1 MDETE
6 VQPDPPTVSDAAQT
20 PPDQSETADQASPAE
35 ASQPSSAEAPQP
47 SSEETSQP
55 SSEEADQPG
64 PTIPQQLAAPV
75 MVPRWVQMVL
85 LPLALLGLWELGHAI
100 GTLLV
105 VVVAAGVIALIL
117 NPLAKHFQRVVP
129 RVLAIVLSYLTVLLI
144 FAAIGALFSAP
155 VSTQLSHFSDHFPTF
170 VKHANRDL
178 VNIQNFL
185 NKHGIK
191 VHIAQQGH
199 SALQTLQKQ
208 VLKSSGSI
216 LSVSRDVLGQLVT
229 ISVDLILTFVLSV
242 YMLVYARDI
251 GNLVRR
257 WMPAGD
263 GTPGDDYP
271 LLIQH
276 AVSGYVRGQLLFS
289 LIMGGSAGVVLE
301 LLGLVGVFHD
311 GAHYAVFFGLFYGL
325 MELIPYIGPII
336 GPIPPIVVAL
346 ATQPIAA
353 LWLLIAFV
361 LLQQLEGHIVAP
373 QVFRISLRINP
384 ILVILALLIG
394 YQIYSI
400 PGALLALPVATMI
413 RATALYLR
421 KHLVLEPWT
430 TGQPGL

>member
-6 VQPDPPTVSDAAQT
+6 VQPDPPTAAEDQT
-20 PPDQSETADQASPAE
+20 AVPDEPQTAGRPAPGGPETEEDPSPFQARLT
-35 ASQPSSAEAPQP
+35 QPV
-47 SSEETSQP
+47 
-55 SSEEADQPG
+55 
-64 PTIPQQLAAPV
+64 L
-75 MVPRWVQMVL
+75 VPRWVQMVL
-85 LPLALLGLWELGHAI
+85 LPLALLGLWELGHAM

-105 VVVAAGVIALIL
+105 VVSGAGVIAVIL
-117 NPLAKHFQRVVP
+117 NPLAKQLQRAVP
-129 RVLAIVLSYLTVLLI
+129 RGLAIVLSYLTVLLI
-144 FAAIGALFSAP
+144 FAGIGALLSAP
-155 VSTQLSHFSDHFPTF
+155 VSDQVSHFSQHFPAF
-170 VKHANRDL
+170 VKRVNRDL
-178 VNIQNFL
+178 VDIQNFF
-185 NKHGIK
+185 NSHGIK
-191 VHIAQQGH
+191 LHLAKQGH
-199 SALQTLQKQ
+199 SALQTLQNA
-208 VLKSSGSI
+208 VTKSSGSI

-251 GNLVRR
+251 GGLVRR

-289 LIMGGSAGVVLE
+289 LIMGGSAGLLME
-301 LLGLVGVFHD
+301 LLGLLGIFRD
-311 GAHYAVFFGLFYGL
+311 GSHYAVFFGLFYGL

-361 LLQQLEGHIVAP
+361 LLQQIEGHIVAP

-394 YQIYSI
+394 YQIYGI

-421 KHLVLEPWT
+421 KHLVLEPWA
-430 TGQPGL
+430 TGQPPQL

>member
-6 VQPDPPTVSDAAQT
+6 VQPDPLTAGADSEAA
-20 PPDQSETADQASPAE
+20 
-35 ASQPSSAEAPQP
+35 
-47 SSEETSQP
+47 
-55 SSEEADQPG
+55 ADQPEPADQPSPEEPETTVPEQPGAPG
-64 PTIPQQLAAPV
+64 PVLGAQLAEPV
-75 MVPRWVQMVL
+75 MVPRWVQLVL
-85 LPLALLGLWELGHAI
+85 LPLALLGLWELGHAM

-105 VVVAAGVIALIL
+105 VVVGAGVIAVIL
-117 NPLAKHFQRVVP
+117 NPLAKQLQRVVP
-129 RVLAIVLSYLTVLLI
+129 RGLAIVFSYLTILLI
-144 FAAIGALFSAP
+144 FAGIGALLSAP
-155 VSTQLSHFSDHFPTF
+155 VSDQLTHFSNNFPAF
-170 VKHANRDL
+170 VRRVNRDL
-178 VNIQNFL
+178 ISIQTFL
-185 NKHGIK
+185 DSHGLK

-199 SALQTLQKQ
+199 TALQTLQKQ

-216 LSVSRDVLGQLVT
+216 LSFSRDVLGQLVT

-257 WMPAGD
+257 WMPRGD

-289 LIMGGSAGVVLE
+289 LIMGGSAGVMLE
-301 LLGLVGVFHD
+301 LLGLVGVFND

-353 LWLLIAFV
+353 LWLLILFI
-361 LLQQLEGHIVAP
+361 LMQQLEGHIVAP

-421 KHLVLEPWT
+421 KHLVLEPWR
-430 TGQPGL
+430 TGEPRI

>member
-1 MDETE
+1 MDETQG
-6 VQPDPPTVSDAAQT
+6 QPGATMAA
-20 PPDQSETADQASPAE
+20 DDLETASE
-35 ASQPSSAEAPQP
+35 QPEM
-47 SSEETSQP
+47 
-55 SSEEADQPG
+55 ADEQRARTLPE
-64 PTIPQQLAAPV
+64 QLVAPV
-75 MVPRWVQMVL
+75 MVPRWLQMVL

-100 GTLLV
+100 GTVMVVLV
-105 VVVAAGVIALIL
+105 GAAVVALIL
-117 NPLAKHFQRVVP
+117 NPLAKQLQRLVP
-129 RVLAIVLSYLTVLLI
+129 RGMAIVLSYLTILLI
-144 FAAIGALFSAP
+144 FAAIGALLSTP
-155 VSTQLSHFSDHFPTF
+155 VSDQLTHFSNNFPAF
-170 VKHANRDL
+170 VKRVNHDL
-178 VNIQNFL
+178 L
-185 NKHGIK
+185 NVQHFFDNHGIK

-199 SALQTLQKQ
+199 SALQTLQKE

-216 LSVSRDVLGQLVT
+216 LSFSRDVLGQLVT

-251 GNLVRR
+251 GDLVRR
-257 WMPAGD
+257 WMPPGD
-263 GTPGDDYP
+263 GSPGDDYP

-289 LIMGGSAGVVLE
+289 LIMGGSAGVLLE
-301 LLGLVGVFHD
+301 LLGLIGIFHD

-325 MELIPYIGPII
+325 MELIPYVGPIL
-336 GPIPPIVVAL
+336 GAIPPMVVAL

-353 LWLLIAFV
+353 LWLLITFV
-361 LLQQLEGHIVAP
+361 LLQQLEGHVVAP

-421 KHLVLEPWT
+421 RHLVLEPWSP
-430 TGQPGL
+430 GQPRL

>member
-6 VQPDPPTVSDAAQT
+6 VPRDQPTPADASEAALDRPESAAPTA
-20 PPDQSETADQASPAE
+20 TADAPAASP
-35 ASQPSSAEAPQP
+35 SAEEPPALTLP
-47 SSEETSQP
+47 
-55 SSEEADQPG
+55 A
-64 PTIPQQLAAPV
+64 QLAAPV
-75 MVPRWVQMVL
+75 VVPRWVQLVL
-85 LPLALLGLWELGHAI
+85 LPLALLGLWELGHAM

-105 VVVAAGVIALIL
+105 VVTAAGVIALIL
-117 NPLAKHFQRVVP
+117 NPLAKQLQRVVP
-129 RVLAIVLSYLTVLLI
+129 RAIAIMLSYLTILLI
-144 FAAIGALFSAP
+144 FAGIGALLSAP
-155 VSTQLSHFSDHFPTF
+155 VSDQLTHFVNNFPAF
-170 VKHANRDL
+170 VKRVNRDL
-178 VNIQNFL
+178 MSIQHFFNS
-185 NKHGIK
+185 HGIK
-191 VHIAQQGH
+191 IHIAQQGH

-216 LSVSRDVLGQLVT
+216 LSFSKDVLGQLVT

-251 GNLVRR
+251 GDLVRR

-263 GTPGDDYP
+263 GTRTDDYP

-289 LIMGGSAGVVLE
+289 LIMGGSAGIVLE

-336 GPIPPIVVAL
+336 GPIPPILVAL

-353 LWLLIAFV
+353 VWLLIAFV
-361 LLQQLEGHIVAP
+361 LLQQLEGHVVAP

-394 YQIYSI
+394 YQIYGI
-400 PGALLALPVATMI
+400 PGALLALPVATML

-421 KHLVLEPWT
+421 RHLVLEPWS
-430 TGQPGL
+430 TGQPRL

>member
-6 VQPDPPTVSDAAQT
+6 VQPDPPTAEDGAQT
-20 PPDQSETADQASPAE
+20 PLEQPETAERTPA
-35 ASQPSSAEAPQP
+35 
-47 SSEETSQP
+47 
-55 SSEEADQPG
+55 ADADPTPAADVEQPG
-64 PTIPQQLAAPV
+64 LTFPAQLAAPM

-105 VVVAAGVIALIL
+105 VVVAAGVIAVIL
-117 NPLAKHFQRVVP
+117 NPLAKHFQTVVP
-129 RVLAIVLSYLTVLLI
+129 RALAIVLSYLTVLLI

-155 VSTQLSHFSDHFPTF
+155 LSTQLGHFSDHFPKF
-170 VKHANRDL
+170 VTHVNRDL
-178 VNIQNFL
+178 VSIQNFL
-185 NKHGIK
+185 NSHGIK

-216 LSVSRDVLGQLVT
+216 LSFSRDVLGQLVT

-251 GNLVRR
+251 GTLVRG
-257 WMPAGD
+257 WMPTGD
-263 GTPGDDYP
+263 GSEGDDYP
-271 LLIQH
+271 LLIQR

-289 LIMGGSAGVVLE
+289 LIMGGSAGIVLE

-353 LWLLIAFV
+353 LWLLIVFV
-361 LLQQLEGHIVAP
+361 ALQQLEGHIVAP

-421 KHLVLEPWT
+421 RHLVLEPWS
-430 TGQPGL
+430 TGQPRL

>member
-6 VQPDPPTVSDAAQT
+6 VQPDPVTAAE
-20 PPDQSETADQASPAE
+20 PEAE
-35 ASQPSSAEAPQP
+35 AEEESGSEPQ
-47 SSEETSQP
+47 TL
-55 SSEEADQPG
+55 
-64 PTIPQQLAAPV
+64 PQQLVQPV

-85 LPLALLGLWELGHAI
+85 LPLALLGLWELGHAM
-100 GTLLV
+100 GTVLV
-105 VVVAAGVIALIL
+105 VVVAAVVIAVIL
-117 NPLAKHFQRVVP
+117 NPLAKQFQRVVP
-129 RVLAIVLSYLTVLLI
+129 RGLAIALSYLVILLI
-144 FAAIGALFSAP
+144 FAGIGALLSAP
-155 VSTQLSHFSDHFPTF
+155 VSDQLTHFANNFPAF
-170 VKHANRDL
+170 VKRVNHDL
-178 VNIQNFL
+178 LNIQHFFDT
-185 NKHGIK
+185 HGIK

-199 SALQTLQKQ
+199 TALQTLQKQ

-216 LSVSRDVLGQLVT
+216 LSFSRNVLGQLVT
-229 ISVDLILTFVLSV
+229 ISVDLILAFVLSV

-251 GNLVRR
+251 GELARR
-257 WMPAGD
+257 WMPSGD

-289 LIMGGSAGVVLE
+289 LIMGGSAGILLE
-301 LLGLVGVFHD
+301 LLGLVGVFRD

-325 MELIPYIGPII
+325 MELIPYVGPII
-336 GPIPPIVVAL
+336 GPIPPIAVAL

-361 LLQQLEGHIVAP
+361 ALQQLEGHVVAP

-394 YQIYSI
+394 YQIYGI
-400 PGALLALPVATMI
+400 PGALVALPVATML

-421 KHLVLEPWT
+421 KHLVLEPWS
-430 TGQPGL
+430 TGHPRL